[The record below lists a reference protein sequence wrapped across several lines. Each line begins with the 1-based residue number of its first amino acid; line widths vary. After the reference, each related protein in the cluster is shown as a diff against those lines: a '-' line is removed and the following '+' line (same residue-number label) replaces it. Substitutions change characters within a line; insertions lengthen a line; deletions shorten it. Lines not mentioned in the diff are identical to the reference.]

1 MTPLSYHSS
10 NLPLITLKTMR
21 LLVHISLQTFETNL
35 EICFVE
41 HILDVV
47 IKRAPVGF
55 LCIHLRSPV
64 YSR

>member
-1 MTPLSYHSS
+1 
-10 NLPLITLKTMR
+10 MR

-55 LCIHLRSPV
+55 LCVHLRSPV